1 MASRKDKYPMTDV
14 EVALDLVLTHTV
26 PFDPVLLPLSECLG
40 HILAEDVQAKVRGN
54 NRAVLLRYGH

>member
-1 MASRKDKYPMTDV
+1 MTDV

-54 NRAVLLRYGH
+54 NCAVLLRYGH